1 MKAKRPK
8 PKKDQVLYLVLWWQ
22 TQTPY
27 AAVFDDE
34 VAACAAAS
42 VRNALVV
49 EVTGARLKIEK
60 VVDYYRRDDAGHPMP
75 AEWREVSA
83 PAPLPW
89 VARPKSAFA

>member
-1 MKAKRPK
+1 MVAKKK
-8 PKKDQVLYLVLWWQ
+8 PQKPRVLYLVLWWQ

-49 EVTGARLKIEK
+49 EVTGGDVRIAK
-60 VVDYYRRDDAGHPMP
+60 VVDYYRRDDAGNPMP
-75 AEWREVSA
+75 AEFRDVAA

-89 VARPKSAFA
+89 SIRPTPSTA